1 MSQLT
6 AQLDQVAEALDRMG
20 QKAIAAVLDN
30 VSEELAARERCAEN
44 ADEDEDEPHATA
56 SANFP
61 SFSQQDDPTVLLTGA
76 ANRLLEA
83 TRQYGAKS
91 CKIDGQAV
99 ELVLDRGQVETTA
112 ALEFC
117 SRDEAGKPQLRMTFR
132 CGGDKMVRWA
142 SLDSFDADTLTTAT
156 THVFGTGQNY
166 GANVVTAKARKP
178 TIEIP
183 RKCARSDTQHGAAG
197 PIYAPPL
204 QHEVDQ
210 AANWLRD
217 LFGSHKGTMSH
228 KDLLAAMRRFKNVH
242 RKPAMQQALKDLQKN
257 KFVSKK
263 GDKWKWARNL
273 TPYLV
278 GSSLCDADA
287 LKVSRAMTALIDE
300 IATASAT
307 WLVAK
312 KVSREPYQRAL
323 DRIRSLEERGVDV
336 EKHTLMRLSKTNNV
350 DKIEGL
356 WQAAMHAGLGRV
368 ASEAKK
374 KFRQLT
380 GKNPIKW

>member
-1 MSQLT
+1 MNLSARLDLMAEELERAGHT
-6 AQLDQVAEALDRMG
+6 AF
-20 QKAIAAVLDN
+20 AAVIDN
-30 VSEELAARERCAEN
+30 VSEELAEREACAN
-44 ADEDEDEPHATA
+44 GTCADGTCADENGQCADGSVATA
-56 SANFP
+56 AANFP
-61 SFSQQDDPTVLLTGA
+61 SFKQPDTEPTGLLTGS

-91 CKIDGQAV
+91 CRIEGQAV
-99 ELVLDRGQVETTA
+99 ELVLDRGEVETTA

-142 SLDSFDADTLTTAT
+142 SLDSFDADALTSAT
-156 THVFGTGQNY
+156 QHVFGTGQNY
-166 GANVVTAKARKP
+166 GANVVTAKASKP
-178 TIEIP
+178 TVEMP
-183 RKCARSDTQHGAAG
+183 RKCARSDTQHG
-197 PIYAPPL
+197 
-204 QHEVDQ
+204 
-210 AANWLRD
+210 
-217 LFGSHKGTMSH
+217 
-228 KDLLAAMRRFKNVH
+228 RRPV
-242 RKPAMQQALKDLQKN
+242 
-257 KFVSKK
+257 
-263 GDKWKWARNL
+263 
-273 TPYLV
+273 
-278 GSSLCDADA
+278 CDADA
-287 LKVSRAMTALIDE
+287 LKVSRAMTALVDE

-336 EKHTLMRLSKTNNV
+336 EKHTLLRLSKTSNV